1 MYVLSE
7 KDNPKTCTETGQH
20 RRAVEEQ
27 SKRLVHIIASDF
39 LFEVVWQ
46 TPLKTDKSTGANIQK
61 SNSSVSQIFLEQES
75 KTKQSSH
82 QQNCSM

>member
-1 MYVLSE
+1 MYVHSE
-7 KDNPKTCTETGQH
+7 KENPKTCRETGQH

-46 TPLKTDKSTGANIQK
+46 TPQKTDKSTGANIQK
-61 SNSSVSQIFLEQES
+61 VNSSVSQIFLEQES
-75 KTKQSSH
+75 KTKQRSH
-82 QQNCSM
+82 QQNCSL